1 MDTDKESIRSEDVAE
16 NHTEHEPSAPANSQ
30 KKMLHTVFEVL
41 VYVAIILAGVYLLP
55 TYVMQRTIVDGDS
68 MNDTF
73 QTEDNLLVNKISYRF
88 SNPERFDV
96 IVFYPNGNV
105 HPDTFFRFIGRL
117 FTPKKDGDSET
128 ALEDDYY
135 IKRIIGLPGETVE
148 IRDGEIYINGENL
161 KEDYGSTPTDYAG
174 IAEEPVVLGEDEY
187 FVLGDNRAGSKDSRD
202 IGPVKRENI
211 DGKAVLRIYPFSKFG
226 SFR

>member
-1 MDTDKESIRSEDVAE
+1 MDTNNDSMRREDSPE
-16 NHTEHEPSAPANSQ
+16 QTTSNGQSAPGHPP
-30 KKMLHTVFEVL
+30 KKKLHTVLEIVL
-41 VYVAIILAGVYLLP
+41 YSAIILAGVYLLP

-68 MNDTF
+68 MNDTL
-73 QTEDNLLVNKISYRF
+73 QTEDNLLVNKLSYRF

-96 IVFYPNGNV
+96 IVFYPNGNA
-105 HPDTFFRFIGRL
+105 HPDTFFRFMKRL
-117 FTPKKDGDSET
+117 FTPKKDSDSEA

-148 IRDGEIYINGENL
+148 IRDEKIYINGEIL
-161 KEDYGSTPTDYAG
+161 EEDYGSTPADYAG
-174 IAEEPVVLGEDEY
+174 VAGEPIILGEDEY
-187 FVLGDNRAGSKDSRD
+187 FVMGDNRGGSRDSRD

-211 DGKAVLRIYPFSKFG
+211 DGKAVLRIYPFSEFG

>member
-1 MDTDKESIRSEDVAE
+1 MDTDKAKESMRREAEPGGNSE
-16 NHTEHEPSAPANSQ
+16 NRPSAPAHS
-30 KKMLHTVFEVL
+30 KKNTFHTFFEVAL
-41 VYVAIILAGVYLLP
+41 YIVIILAGVYILP

-68 MNDTF
+68 MNDTL
-73 QTEDNLLVNKISYRF
+73 QTEDNLLINKISYRI

-96 IVFYPNGNV
+96 IVFYPNGNA
-105 HPDTFFRFIGRL
+105 HPDTFFRFVKRL
-117 FTPKKDGDSET
+117 ITPKKDEDS

-148 IRDGEIYINGENL
+148 IHDEKIYINGEVL
-161 KEDYGSTPTDYAG
+161 EEDYGSNPTDYTG
-174 IAEEPVVLGEDEY
+174 LAESPVVLGDDEY
-187 FVLGDNRAGSKDSRD
+187 FVLGDNRGGSRDSRD

-226 SFR
+226 RFR